1 MVLWETVQ
9 QYANYFQIP
18 PAVMF
23 LGPVAL
29 ALALQIMKSSE
40 SRKKLHETGAWKGL
54 KVEGQG
60 TQTIASLCS
69 LILIVSMTYTGYQ
82 TYVNRTPPQY
92 LNPSFYT
99 GR

>member
-1 MVLWETVQ
+1 MNLMDMVQ

-18 PAVMF
+18 PAVIF
-23 LGPVAL
+23 LGPISL

-40 SRKKLHETGAWKGL
+40 SRQKLHASGAWKGM
-54 KVEGQG
+54 KIESQG
-60 TQTIASLCS
+60 SPTIASLCS

-82 TYVNRTPPQY
+82 TYINRAPPQY
-92 LNPSFYT
+92 LNPAYFT